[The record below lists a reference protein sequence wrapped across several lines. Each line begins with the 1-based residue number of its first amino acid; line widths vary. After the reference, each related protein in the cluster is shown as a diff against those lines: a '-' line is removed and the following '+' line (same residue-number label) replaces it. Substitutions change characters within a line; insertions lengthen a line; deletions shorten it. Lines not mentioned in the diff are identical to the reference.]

1 MVKVHPTA
9 NKVHVLVDTYLPPRS
24 TPDML
29 ATFRL
34 PVEVEGPMTALK
46 DAFLSMMPKVP
57 MDEYDRFPTFP
68 MFNMSIKVM
77 VWNVQGVGNKLA
89 GIREVVR
96 INDPTVLVLVE
107 THISGEQ
114 AQRICD
120 RIGYTGQTR
129 AEAQGRGYLVF
140 LEDGAV
146 DP

>member
-34 PVEVEGPMTALK
+34 PVEVE
-46 DAFLSMMPKVP
+46 
-57 MDEYDRFPTFP
+57 
-68 MFNMSIKVM
+68 
-77 VWNVQGVGNKLA
+77 
-89 GIREVVR
+89 
-96 INDPTVLVLVE
+96 

-129 AEAQGRGYLVF
+129 AEAQGRGYFVF
-140 LEDGAV
+140 LEDGAG
-146 DP
+146 DGFDLWL